1 MLTHK
6 LHKYNMSSATKL
18 RVMMTHSEQAARMA
32 QKVKRWKELRGL

>member
-18 RVMMTHSEQAARMA
+18 RVMMTPGEQAARMA